1 MNIMSDWIS
10 TVNCSGSLFE
20 SFSRLPNRTTDST
33 PQGGCLVV
41 GWFHRLKSNFSV
53 KFLMLQ
59 LLFLLLLLFCFNF
72 DHFFSI
78 FSVTY
83 FWIWCVDNDIDSLIL
98 LLSKFNA
105 FSNLFLIQFS
115 ICNIRISHS
124 RIQTFNSSPLRLIA
138 SHS

>member
-1 MNIMSDWIS
+1 
-10 TVNCSGSLFE
+10 
-20 SFSRLPNRTTDST
+20 
-33 PQGGCLVV
+33 
-41 GWFHRLKSNFSV
+41 
-53 KFLMLQ
+53 
-59 LLFLLLLLFCFNF
+59 
-72 DHFFSI
+72 
-78 FSVTY
+78 
-83 FWIWCVDNDIDSLIL
+83 LIL

>member
-1 MNIMSDWIS
+1 MSDWIS
-10 TVNCSGSLFE
+10 TVNCSGSCLRV
-20 SFSRLPNRTTDST
+20 SAACLIGPPT

-59 LLFLLLLLFCFNF
+59 LLFCFNF